1 MDIVIMLLDSM
12 HDHKFHNQAVAEV
25 KILVQELDNTKILV
39 QKSEVQELDN
49 TKTTAEAKYLI
60 NFTESRKRFELNL
73 HCNRCNSFL
82 FVNAVKMY
90 QF

>member
-1 MDIVIMLLDSM
+1 MDIVIMLLDFL
-12 HDHKFHNQAVAEV
+12 HDHKFYSQAVAEV
-25 KILVQELDNTKILV
+25 KILVQELDNTKI
-39 QKSEVQELDN
+39 
-49 TKTTAEAKYLI
+49 TAEAKYLI